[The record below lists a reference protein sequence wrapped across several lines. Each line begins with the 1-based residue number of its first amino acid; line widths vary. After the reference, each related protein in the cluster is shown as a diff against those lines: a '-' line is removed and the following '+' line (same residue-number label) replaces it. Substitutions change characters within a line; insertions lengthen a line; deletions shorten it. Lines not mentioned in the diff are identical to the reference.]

1 MSERNF
7 LRPYVGKE
15 ISGCGRLVFVNRVKN
30 EKTGEIGTR
39 EGKKYVGLISISWR
53 EARSR
58 RLRMPGL
65 PSEMIPQRILITLT
79 K

>member
-1 MSERNF
+1 MAERNF

-39 EGKKYVGLISISWR
+39 EGKKYVGLIS
-53 EARSR
+53 SR
-58 RLRMPGL
+58 RLPTHGL
-65 PSEMIPQRILITLT
+65 PSEMIPQRILITLM